1 MQVNPPFIMH
11 LKTQNKISKIPVK
24 ISVQNYPSNQGKKTK
39 EKPAIDDDVVSE
51 ALTPKKQLSNGIY

>member
-1 MQVNPPFIMH
+1 MR
-11 LKTQNKISKIPVK
+11 LKTQKKISKIPVK

-51 ALTPKKQLSNGIY
+51 ALTPKKHISNGIY